1 MWFTKTQTET
11 VEPEIQQTPLE
22 QLEQLRQR
30 RRQAKAEYDQNWKA
44 LHQYLN
50 THFPLRQ
57 FFALNDKLFVPVN
70 FLARVPAEQRAL
82 ETKVARSR
90 ARWSTLQ
97 KQESDLEF
105 AFGLKR

>member
-1 MWFTKTQTET
+1 
-11 VEPEIQQTPLE
+11 
-22 QLEQLRQR
+22 
-30 RRQAKAEYDQNWKA
+30 
-44 LHQYLN
+44 
-50 THFPLRQ
+50 LRQ

-70 FLARVPAEQRAL
+70 FLASVPAEQRTL

-90 ARWSTLQ
+90 ARWSTLR